1 MKSELVRVPERS
13 VALPTVKVRILS
25 VYALFFVSGFPALLY
40 QIVWQRALFAIYGIN
55 IQSVTIVVSA
65 FMLGLGLGSL
75 AGGQVSER
83 RGLPLLLIFGLVE
96 LGTALFGAVSLSIF
110 HGVARFTAGSTT
122 LETGLISFVLLLVPT
137 VLMGS
142 TLPILTARLVRI
154 SGNVGRS
161 VGGLYF
167 VNTLGSAAA
176 CFAAA
181 LTLMYRLGE
190 SGAVGFAAA
199 INAAVGITA
208 LFLHIG
214 RKLARTGEQ
223 DAGNGPLAKPLPAL
237 GEGISLRLAIPM
249 AGMAGAVA
257 LAYEILWYRAF
268 SIALESRAPAFALL
282 LGFYLAGI
290 AFGALLSAFLCR
302 RVSAGAAAGQ
312 LRHIALLLI
321 AANVAGYLVLPAT
334 ARLAHH
340 MVLLGLPL
348 VSVSAAFL
356 GAAFPLISHA
366 ALKADQHAGRGLSWL
381 YMSNIA
387 GSTLG
392 SFLVGYI
399 LMDFW
404 TVRQIAVAIA
414 LAGLALGAAV
424 VVTGERTWPARATGL
439 AACAAL
445 AAMAAATSGSFFDRL
460 YERLE
465 AKRQFMPS
473 YAYRDLVENKSGV
486 AAVTQDLRVLGGGV
500 YDGRINTEFAPDP
513 NLLFRPLSMSYW
525 HPAPREVLV
534 IGVSGGAWIQIA
546 AQHPQVERVTAVEI
560 NPGYFPLMRKYPQV
574 RSVLDNPKVS
584 FAIDDGRRWLTRH
597 REAQFDV
604 IVSNTT
610 WNWRAH
616 ATNLLSREFLELIR
630 RHLKPGGV
638 FFYNLTGSREG
649 QLTGVTVFPYAMMIG
664 SCLAVSDS
672 AFQLD
677 IERWKRVMAA
687 YRLDGAPLVDLHNPA
702 HRERFNEV
710 IRIYLAS
717 PQRDAILR
725 ANRANRIVTD
735 DNMGTEWLALRH
747 LLEL

>member
-1 MKSELVRVPERS
+1 MPEPVMSVPT
-13 VALPTVKVRILS
+13 AKARILS
-25 VYALFFVSGFPALLY
+25 IYALFFVSGFPALLY
-40 QIVWQRALFAIYGIN
+40 QIVWQRALFTIYGIN
-55 IQSVTIVVSA
+55 IESVTIVVSV

-75 AGGQVSER
+75 AGGHISER
-83 RGLPLLLIFGLVE
+83 RGIPLLLIFGLVE
-96 LGTALFGAVSLSIF
+96 LGTALFGAVSLGIF

-142 TLPILTARLVRI
+142 TLPILTAHLVRI

-190 SGAVGFAAA
+190 SGTVWLAAA
-199 INAAVGITA
+199 INATVGMTA
-208 LFLHIG
+208 LVLDMR
-214 RKLARTGEQ
+214 RKLVQAGEQ
-223 DAGNGPLAKPLPAL
+223 DPGREEPLRAL
-237 GEGISLRLAIPM
+237 RETIPLRLAIPM
-249 AGMAGAVA
+249 AGVAGAVA
-257 LAYEILWYRAF
+257 LGYEILWYRAF
-268 SIALESRAPAFALL
+268 SIALEGRAPAFALL

-290 AFGALLSAFLCR
+290 AFGGLLSALLCR
-302 RVSAGAAAGQ
+302 RVSAPGGQ
-312 LRHIALLLI
+312 VRHIALFLI

-334 ARLAHH
+334 ARLAQH

-348 VSVSAAFL
+348 VSVSAALL

-366 ALKADQHAGRGLSWL
+366 TLKADRHAGRGLGWL

-392 SFLVGYI
+392 SFLVGYV

-404 TVRQIAVAIA
+404 TARQMAVAIA
-414 LAGLALGAAV
+414 LGGLALGAAV
-424 VVTGERTWPARATGL
+424 VVAGERTWRARAMGV
-439 AACAAL
+439 AACAVL
-445 AAMAAATSGSFFDRL
+445 AAMVVATSGSFFDRL
-460 YERLE
+460 YERLQ
-465 AKRQFMPS
+465 AKRHYVPS
-473 YAYRDLVENKSGV
+473 YVYRDLVENKSGV
-486 AAVTQDLRVLGGGV
+486 VAVRQDLQVLGSGGV
-500 YDGRINTEFAPDP
+500 IEGNLNTGFFPDP
-513 NLLFRPLSMSYW
+513 NGLYRLLSMSYW

-534 IGVSGGAWIQIA
+534 IGVSAGAWTQLLA
-546 AQHPQVERVTAVEI
+546 HHPQVENVTAVEI

-574 RSVLDNPKVS
+574 RSLLDNPKVS
-584 FAIDDGRRWLTRH
+584 FVIDDGRRWLTRH
-597 REAQFDV
+597 PEARFD
-604 IVSNTT
+604 IIMSDANAPE
-610 WNWRAH
+610 WRANI
-616 ATNLLSREFLELIR
+616 TNLISREFLELIR

-638 FFYNLTGSREG
+638 FFYNLTGSPHA
-649 QLTGVTVFPYAMMIG
+649 QLTGLTVFPYAMKIG
-664 SCLAVSDS
+664 TCLAVSDS
-672 AFQLD
+672 PFQLD

-702 HRERFNEV
+702 HQERFNRL

-725 ANRANRIVTD
+725 ANRAKRIVTD
-735 DNMGTEWLALRH
+735 DNMGAEWLALRH
-747 LLEL
+747 LLDL

>member
-1 MKSELVRVPERS
+1 MKSELVMPERVMS
-13 VALPTVKVRILS
+13 LPTVKVRILS

-40 QIVWQRALFAIYGIN
+40 QIVWQRALFTLYGIN
-55 IQSVTIVVSA
+55 IQSVTIVVSV

-75 AGGQVSER
+75 AGGHISER
-83 RGLPLLLIFGLVE
+83 RGIPLLLIFGVVE
-96 LGTALFGAVSLSIF
+96 LGTALFGAVSLGIF

-142 TLPILTARLVRI
+142 TLPILTAHLVRI

-161 VGGLYF
+161 VGSLYF

-176 CFAAA
+176 CFAAT

-190 SGAVGFAAA
+190 SGTVWLAAA
-199 INAAVGITA
+199 VNAMVGVTA
-208 LFLHIG
+208 LALHIR
-214 RKLARTGEQ
+214 RKLVQAGEQ
-223 DAGNGPLAKPLPAL
+223 DPGREEPLPAL
-237 GEGISLRLAIPM
+237 REAISLRLAIPL

-257 LAYEILWYRAF
+257 LGYEILWYRAF
-268 SIALESRAPAFALL
+268 SMALESRAPAFALL

-302 RVSAGAAAGQ
+302 RVSVGPAGGQ
-312 LRHIALLLI
+312 LRHIALFLV

-334 ARLAHH
+334 ARLAQH

-366 ALKADQHAGRGLSWL
+366 ALKADRHAGRGLSWL

-392 SFLVGYI
+392 SFLVGYV

-404 TVRQIAVAIA
+404 TARQIAVAIA
-414 LAGLALGAAV
+414 LGGLALGAAV
-424 VVTGERTWPARATGL
+424 VVAGERTWPARAMGL

-445 AAMAAATSGSFFDRL
+445 AAMAVATSSSFFDRL

-465 AKRQFMPS
+465 AKRNFVPS
-473 YAYRDLVENKSGV
+473 YAYRDLVESRSGV
-486 AAVTQDLRVLGGGV
+486 AAVTQDLWVYGSGV
-500 YDGRINTEFAPDP
+500 YDGQIRTGFAPDSSG
-513 NLLFRPLSMSYW
+513 LSRPLSISYW
-525 HPAPREVLV
+525 HPAPRQVLMM
-534 IGVSGGAWIQIA
+534 GVSGGAWTQIIA
-546 AQHPQVERVTAVEI
+546 HNPQVEKVTAVEI
-560 NPGYFPLMRKYPQV
+560 DRGYFPLMRKYPQV

-597 REAQFDV
+597 PEARFDV
-604 IVSNTT
+604 IVNNAVSSA
-610 WNWRAH
+610 WRAH
-616 ATNLLSREFLELIR
+616 VTNLNSREFLELIR

-638 FFYNLTGSREG
+638 LFYGVSGSEQA
-649 QLTGVTVFPYAMMIG
+649 QLTGVTVFPYAMLIG
-664 SCLAVSDS
+664 TTLAVSDS
-672 AFQLD
+672 PFQLD

-702 HRERFNEV
+702 HQEMFNQV
-710 IRIYLAS
+710 IRSYLAS

-725 ANRANRIVTD
+725 ANHARRIVTD
-735 DNMGTEWLALRH
+735 DNMGAEWEALRH